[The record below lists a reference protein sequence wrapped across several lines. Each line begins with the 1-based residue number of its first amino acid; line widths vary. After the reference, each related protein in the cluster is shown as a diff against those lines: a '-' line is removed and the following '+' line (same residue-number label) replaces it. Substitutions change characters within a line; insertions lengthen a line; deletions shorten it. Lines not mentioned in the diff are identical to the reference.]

1 MYCVQTNNL
10 TYHFSSK
17 EKALNNINLQVP
29 NGSIYGFL
37 GPNGAGKTTT
47 LRLILGLLRNQTG
60 KISIFGEPFETNR
73 VDILRKIGSLIES
86 PSLYGHLTAIEN
98 LSLLQKIYQC
108 SKSRIHEVLNLVGL
122 PNTGKKKVSQFSLG
136 MKQRLSIAIAIFH
149 NPSLL
154 ILDEP
159 TNGLDPNGIL
169 DMREL
174 LKSINQE
181 NGITI
186 LVSSHLLSEIE
197 KLVTHVG
204 IINEGNLMFQ
214 GTLSELINKQQKAS
228 YTEIET
234 NNTGL
239 ALQIISR
246 NNLLATIRDDK
257 AFLPMA
263 SKEQIAKINLD
274 LVENGIEVYQI
285 STIKNDLETI
295 FMDLINT

>member
-1 MYCVQTNNL
+1 
-10 TYHFSSK
+10 
-17 EKALNNINLQVP
+17 
-29 NGSIYGFL
+29 
-37 GPNGAGKTTT
+37 
-47 LRLILGLLRNQTG
+47 
-60 KISIFGEPFETNR
+60 
-73 VDILRKIGSLIES
+73 LIES

-285 STIKNDLETI
+285 STIKNDLEAI